1 MKSNDNIEDPKGKL
15 GVLIVGIN
23 GAVATTFLA
32 GAYAIGKGIS
42 KPIGSMTQMG
52 TIRLGKRAENNFPLI
67 KEFVPL
73 AGLSQLEFGGWDIRD
88 ENAYEAAEYAKVV
101 EASDLEK
108 VKEELTKIHAMPG
121 VFEQKFVVR
130 LHGDYVKHGAT
141 KFDLMEQLRED
152 IRNFKSE
159 KGVERL
165 VMIWCGSTEIF
176 LPTEKVHESIQS
188 FERGMKQNDENIS
201 PSMLYAWAAISEGV
215 PFINGAPNLTNE
227 IPAVVDLAEK
237 KDVPIAGKDF
247 KTGQTATPGFH
258 FCAPAVPGP

>member
-108 VKEELTKIHAMPG
+108 VKEELTMI
-121 VFEQKFVVR
+121 
-130 LHGDYVKHGAT
+130 LYAT
-141 KFDLMEQLRED
+141 SGNSLRETT
-152 IRNFKSE
+152 
-159 KGVERL
+159 L
-165 VMIWCGSTEIF
+165 T
-176 LPTEKVHESIQS
+176 L
-188 FERGMKQNDENIS
+188 IS
-201 PSMLYAWAAISEGV
+201 LYAM
-215 PFINGAPNLTNE
+215 
-227 IPAVVDLAEK
+227 IP
-237 KDVPIAGKDF
+237 
-247 KTGQTATPGFH
+247 GQA
-258 FCAPAVPGP
+258 